1 MRLSFWDRVLAALYV
16 VLSLC
21 LCVLEALRSLGIDA
35 VGRFYANLTAATGYW
50 YFIYFG
56 FLIIILLLGVFVLR
70 LVFARR
76 SRRSDFVTVDAG
88 EKGKIIVAMDAL
100 QEMVRQASTRAEG
113 VSDMNIHVEG
123 HEDSISVLM
132 ELTAEGGAHLP
143 TVTMNLQRDIRE
155 YVETNCGVAVRDVTV
170 KVAQVLPPAGKA
182 QAAAEQGRKNRESPW
197 RHKKQEQPVPASVVA
212 SETPVEEETPAA
224 DPVPLDGADEEM
236 PAPAEAGYAPVEAE
250 AAPAPAE
257 AEEAEMTEEEP
268 SSTPIAEEISAEEAE
283 TEPDLAEAETET
295 DAVQTVAEE
304 EADAIRTVA
313 VDAEAEEE
321 NDDDEEDYPRWLND

>member
-1 MRLSFWDRVLAALYV
+1 MRLSFWDRVLADLYV

-155 YVETNCGVAVRDVTV
+155 YVETNCGVAVRKISVNIV
-170 KVAQVLPPAGKA
+170 SMQNAQEPGALKRKA
-182 QAAAEQGRKNRESPW
+182 QRKAFPQMKKERQTEVPEKKAESFEPSPSAKEYQPAAAPEDFEEDRA
-197 RHKKQEQPVPASVVA
+197 VPNAIEMSA
-212 SETPVEEETPAA
+212 PQADDLPELQMPKLELTPTPADSPEDSQSSAVQGEAVSDFAKRFSHA
-224 DPVPLDGADEEM
+224 DDAFESS
-236 PAPAEAGYAPVEAE
+236 
-250 AAPAPAE
+250 
-257 AEEAEMTEEEP
+257 EEP
-268 SSTPIAEEISAEEAE
+268 QEVE
-283 TEPDLAEAETET
+283 
-295 DAVQTVAEE
+295 
-304 EADAIRTVA
+304 
-313 VDAEAEEE
+313 
-321 NDDDEEDYPRWLND
+321 